1 MRKLF
6 SILLS
11 FSALLLSAQ
20 PQAMLKKEKIE
31 TYKVKFQQGPDGT
44 LTKTEEKK
52 NLEHYFYDQQ
62 GRLVQSSKHN
72 YTREGK
78 LQPPLNTVYV
88 YDAQSHLLSDSTD
101 RVKSC
106 YFYNE
111 QGLLDYS
118 TQYNYKTSQPRRI
131 DSVVCVYD
139 QSNRLSSI
147 THYKNKGEKNTEEQY
162 AYDEKNRTASIT
174 YLSYSN
180 GASTPQKQRQTI
192 FTYNA
197 DDLLSETKL
206 IRFTATGEDLQER
219 KVFA

>member
-31 TYKVKFQQGPDGT
+31 TYRVKFQQAPDGT

-62 GRLVQSSKHN
+62 GRLAQSSKHN

-106 YFYNE
+106 Y
-111 QGLLDYS
+111 
-118 TQYNYKTSQPRRI
+118 
-131 DSVVCVYD
+131 
-139 QSNRLSSI
+139 SI
-147 THYKNKGEKNTEEQY
+147 TSRDCWIILPNT
-162 AYDEKNRTASIT
+162 T
-174 YLSYSN
+174 
-180 GASTPQKQRQTI
+180 
-192 FTYNA
+192 
-197 DDLLSETKL
+197 TKPVS
-206 IRFTATGEDLQER
+206 RA
-219 KVFA
+219 A